1 MHKVKL
7 FSTPA
12 NMVGIQKL
20 QKDLNEWLD
29 EVKIICNAMVIHRTD
44 MIEACGMVIY
54 SIYYTFLPNESAT
67 KEKDITAEDTGRTG

>member
-12 NMVGIQKL
+12 NMGGIQKL

-29 EVKIICNAMVIHRTD
+29 EVKNICNALVIHRTD

-54 SIYYTFLPNESAT
+54 SIYYTFLPNEIP
-67 KEKDITAEDTGRTG
+67 KDGPRTDAGTAG

>member
-12 NMVGIQKL
+12 NMHGIQRL
-20 QKDLNEWLD
+20 QKDLNEWLE
-29 EVKIICNAMVIHRTD
+29 EVKVICNAMVIHRTD

-67 KEKDITAEDTGRTG
+67 IQKDGATEDTGRAG